1 MLPTTQLAAGTD
13 VLLDTNKA
21 GYVVVRESLTLRQGT
36 SDDDFVGNVVRWVS
50 EERLALA
57 IERPAAVR
65 KITGLPTS

>member
-57 IERPAAVR
+57 IERPAAVC